1 MMPATRIHGTA
12 VMRQLIADKATQL
25 LAWLHRIEWI
35 GPLVVRVVF
44 GYFWL
49 ETGIAKVHNLD
60 GFTQRFVGWGVPFP
74 AFSAGLS
81 AWTELL
87 GGLLIML
94 GLFTRLVCIPML
106 INMAVAVVLV
116 VSANLTG
123 LDDYVEADEIVYSL
137 IFFWLLISGP
147 GRASLDTLV
156 ARVLGIRTA
165 AAVTSPSQASVPL
178 HRSEQVG

>member
-1 MMPATRIHGTA
+1 
-12 VMRQLIADKATQL
+12 MRHFIADKATRL
-25 LAWLHRIEWI
+25 LAALHRAAWL

-60 GFTQRFVGWGVPFP
+60 GFTQRFVGWGIPFP

-81 AWTELL
+81 AWTELV

-94 GLFTRLVCIPML
+94 GLFTRLVCVPML
-106 INMAVAVVLV
+106 INMAVAVTLV
-116 VSANLTG
+116 VSANLMS

-147 GRASLDTLV
+147 GKASLDTLL
-156 ARVLGIRTA
+156 ARALGIRTA
-165 AAVTSPSQASVPL
+165 DDQASTP
-178 HRSEQVG
+178 RIAMRAIAD

>member
-1 MMPATRIHGTA
+1 
-12 VMRQLIADKATQL
+12 MRQFIAGKASRLLQL
-25 LAWLHRIEWI
+25 LHRIEWL

-60 GFTQRFVGWGVPFP
+60 GFTQRFIGWGIPFP

-81 AWTELL
+81 AWTELI

-94 GLFTRLVCIPML
+94 GLFTRLVCVPML
-106 INMAVAVVLV
+106 INMAVAVTLV
-116 VSANLTG
+116 VSSNLMG

-137 IFFWLLISGP
+137 IFFWLLVSGP
-147 GRASLDTLV
+147 GKASLDTLV
-156 ARVLGIRTA
+156 ARMLGIRPQMA
-165 AAVTSPSQASVPL
+165 NAPVPRIAM
-178 HRSEQVG
+178 HPVID

>member
-1 MMPATRIHGTA
+1 
-12 VMRQLIADKATQL
+12 MRPFIADKATQL
-25 LAWLHRIEWI
+25 LAWLHRIAWV

-60 GFTQRFVGWGVPFP
+60 GFTQRFVGWGIPFP

-81 AWTELL
+81 AWTELV

-94 GLFTRLVCIPML
+94 GLCTRLVCIPML
-106 INMAVAVVLV
+106 INMAVAVTLV

-147 GRASLDTLV
+147 GKASLDTLL
-156 ARVLGIRTA
+156 ARALGIRT
-165 AAVTSPSQASVPL
+165 TSEATSSARMAIPVID
-178 HRSEQVG
+178 

>member
-1 MMPATRIHGTA
+1 
-12 VMRQLIADKATQL
+12 MRQFIADKATRLLEQL
-25 LAWLHRIEWI
+25 QRVEWI

-60 GFTQRFVGWGVPFP
+60 GFTQRFVGWGIPFP

-81 AWTELL
+81 AWTELV

-106 INMAVAVVLV
+106 INMAVAVTLV
-116 VSANLTG
+116 VSANLMSF
-123 LDDYVEADEIVYSL
+123 DDYVEADEIVYSL

-147 GRASLDTLV
+147 GKASLDTWV
-156 ARVLGIRTA
+156 ARALGIHTSSGTA
-165 AAVTSPSQASVPL
+165 SIPRLSLYTTAD
-178 HRSEQVG
+178 

>member
-1 MMPATRIHGTA
+1 
-12 VMRQLIADKATQL
+12 MRQFIADKASRL
-25 LAWLHRIEWI
+25 LEGLHRVEWI
-35 GPLVVRVVF
+35 GPLVVRLVF

-60 GFTQRFVGWGVPFP
+60 GFTQRFMGWGIPYP

-81 AWTELL
+81 AWTELV

-106 INMAVAVVLV
+106 INMAVAVTLV
-116 VSANLTG
+116 VSANLMS

-147 GRASLDTLV
+147 GKASLDTWV
-156 ARVLGIRTA
+156 ARALGIRAQPGDTA
-165 AAVTSPSQASVPL
+165 LPRIGMHTVID
-178 HRSEQVG
+178 

>member
-1 MMPATRIHGTA
+1 
-12 VMRQLIADKATQL
+12 MRHFIADKATQL
-25 LAWLHRIEWI
+25 LQWLQRIEWF

-60 GFTQRFVGWGVPFP
+60 GFTQRFVGWGIPFP

-94 GLFTRLVCIPML
+94 GLCTRLVCIPML

-147 GRASLDTLV
+147 GRASLDTLL
-156 ARVLGIRTA
+156 ARALGIRT
-165 AAVTSPSQASVPL
+165 TSETAPSARMAIPVID
-178 HRSEQVG
+178 

>member
-1 MMPATRIHGTA
+1 MGH
-12 VMRQLIADKATQL
+12 VIADKASRL
-25 LAWLHRIEWI
+25 LAALHRIEWL
-35 GPLVVRVVF
+35 GPLVVRLVF

-60 GFTQRFVGWGVPFP
+60 GFTQRFVGWGIPFP

-94 GLFTRLVCIPML
+94 GLCTRLVCIPML
-106 INMAVAVVLV
+106 INMAVAVSLV
-116 VSANLTG
+116 VSHNLMS

-137 IFFWLLISGP
+137 IFFWLLVSGP
-147 GRASLDTLV
+147 GKASLDTWL
-156 ARVLGIRTA
+156 ARSLGIRVA
-165 AAVTSPSQASVPL
+165 SGETSPSHVMHAIAD
-178 HRSEQVG
+178 

>member
-1 MMPATRIHGTA
+1 
-12 VMRQLIADKATQL
+12 MRHFIADKATQL
-25 LAWLHRIEWI
+25 LQWLQRIEWF

-60 GFTQRFVGWGVPFP
+60 GFTQRFVGWGIPFP

-81 AWTELL
+81 AWTELI

-94 GLFTRLVCIPML
+94 GLCTRLVCIPML
-106 INMAVAVVLV
+106 INMAVAVTLV
-116 VSANLTG
+116 VSTNLMG

-147 GRASLDTLV
+147 GKASLDTLL
-156 ARVLGIRTA
+156 ARTLGIRTA
-165 AAVTSPSQASVPL
+165 SAATSPARIAIPVID
-178 HRSEQVG
+178 